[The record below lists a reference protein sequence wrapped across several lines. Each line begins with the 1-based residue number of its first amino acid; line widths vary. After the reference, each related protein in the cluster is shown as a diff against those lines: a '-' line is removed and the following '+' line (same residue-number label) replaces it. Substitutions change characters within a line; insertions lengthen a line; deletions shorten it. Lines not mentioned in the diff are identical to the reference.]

1 MRKTTMDFPVQP
13 ITTTDA
19 LVQLCERLKTA
30 EFVTVDT
37 EFLRDHTYYPKLCL
51 IQVASDDEA
60 HCIDPLAAGIDL
72 SPLFELFDNEKVLKV
87 MHACR
92 QDMEIFCQ
100 IMGRLPTPIFDTQ
113 VAAMVCGF
121 GDSVGY
127 ETLVTKVCHAQLDKS
142 ARYTDWS
149 KRPLSDKQLTYAVG
163 DVTYLRQI
171 YRTLQ
176 AELVKTARESWV
188 DEETAPLRQPSLYR
202 VEPEDAWLR
211 LKVRTNKPRFLGL
224 LQTLAAWRETQ
235 AQERDMPRNR
245 IAKDETLFE
254 VAAHPPK
261 EISDFDR
268 MRGVPK
274 GFSRSRAGKAM
285 FDAVQ
290 DGLKIPEADLPK
302 IARAKP
308 RPPTPP
314 MADLL
319 KVLLK
324 IKCQQAKVATRM
336 VASAAELETWAAVPK
351 TDLRALHGWRYEIFG
366 ADAQRLMAGVLA
378 LTAHNGDIDVVE
390 LEDESEQ

>member
-1 MRKTTMDFPVQP
+1 MQP

-19 LVQLCERLKTA
+19 LVQLCERLQSA
-30 EFVTVDT
+30 EFITVDT

-51 IQVASDDEA
+51 VQVASDDEA
-60 HCIDPLAAGIDL
+60 HCIDPLAPGIDL
-72 SPLFELFDNEKVLKV
+72 SPLLELFANEKVLKV

-92 QDMEIFCQ
+92 QDMEIFSL
-100 IMGRLPTPIFDTQ
+100 IMDTLPAPIFDTQ

-127 ETLVTKVCHAQLDKS
+127 ETLVTKIAHAQLDKS

-149 KRPLSDKQLTYAVG
+149 KRPLSDKQLDYAVG

-171 YRTLQ
+171 YRKLHS
-176 AELVKTARESWV
+176 ELVKTGRESWV
-188 DEETAPLRQPSLYR
+188 EEEIKPLREPSLYR
-202 VEPEDAWLR
+202 VEPEEAWHR

-224 LQTLAAWRETQ
+224 LQCLAAWRERQ
-235 AQERDMPRNR
+235 AQDRDMPRNR

-261 EISDFDR
+261 DITDLDR

-274 GFSRSRAGKAM
+274 GFSRSKAGKSLFEA
-285 FDAVQ
+285 AQ
-290 DGLKIPEADLPK
+290 EGLKIPEAQLPH

-314 MADLL
+314 MVDLL

-324 IKCQQAKVATRM
+324 IRCQQAKVATRM
-336 VASAAELETWAAVPK
+336 VASAAELEAWAANPK
-351 TDLRALHGWRYEIFG
+351 IDLRALHGWRYDIFG
-366 ADAQRLMAGVLA
+366 ADAQKLMSGNLA
-378 LTAHNGDIDVVE
+378 LTAQNGDIDVVE
-390 LEDESEQ
+390 LEDELAE

>member
-1 MRKTTMDFPVQP
+1 MQP
-13 ITTTDA
+13 ITTTEELTA
-19 LVQLCERLKTA
+19 LCDRLSSV

-37 EFLRDHTYYPKLCL
+37 EFLRDNTYYSKLCL
-51 IQVASDDEA
+51 VQLASDDEA
-60 HCIDPLAAGIDL
+60 HCIDPLAEGIDL
-72 SPLFELFDNEKVLKV
+72 TPMIKLFNNPNVLKV

-92 QDMEIFCQ
+92 QDMEIFHF
-100 IMGRLPTPIFDTQ
+100 MMDELPAPIFDTQ

-127 ETLVTKVCHAQLDKS
+127 ETLVSKLANAQLDKS

-149 KRPLSDKQLTYAVG
+149 KRPLTDKQITYAVG
-163 DVTYLRQI
+163 DVTYLRTI
-171 YRTLQ
+171 YRKLKQ
-176 AELVKTARESWV
+176 ELEVTGRESWV
-188 DEETAPLRQPSLYR
+188 EEEIAPLRQQSLY
-202 VEPEDAWLR
+202 VIEPEDAWKR

-224 LQTLAAWRETQ
+224 LKCLAEWRERQ

-245 IAKDETLFE
+245 IAKDDTLFE

-261 EISDFDR
+261 RIEDFDR

-274 GFSRSRAGKAM
+274 GFSRSRAGRAL

-290 DGLKIPEADLPK
+290 VGMETPESDLPNLE
-302 IARAKP
+302 RSKP

-324 IKCQQAKVATRM
+324 IKCQNAKVAPRM
-336 VASAAELETWAAVPK
+336 VASASDLETWAAMPN
-351 TDLRALHGWRYEIFG
+351 TDIRAKHGWRYEIFG
-366 ADAQRLMAGVLA
+366 ADAEKLMRGDLA
-378 LTAHNGDIDVVE
+378 LTARRGDIDIVE
-390 LEDESEQ
+390 LEEE

>member
-1 MRKTTMDFPVQP
+1 MQP

-19 LVQLCERLKTA
+19 LVQFCERLQKA
-30 EFVTVDT
+30 DFITVDT

-60 HCIDPLAAGIDL
+60 HCIDPLAPGLDL
-72 SPLFELFDNEKVLKV
+72 NPLLELFENENILKV

-100 IMGRLPTPIFDTQ
+100 IMGKLPTPFFDTQ
-113 VAAMVCGF
+113 IAAMVCGF

-127 ETLVTKVCHAQLDKS
+127 ETLVTKIANAQLDKS

-149 KRPLSDKQLTYAVG
+149 KRPLTDKQLTYAIG
-163 DVTYLRQI
+163 DVTYLRKI

-176 AELVKTARESWV
+176 AELEKTGRESWV
-188 DEETAPLRQPSLYR
+188 AEETAPLQDPKLYR

-224 LQTLAAWRETQ
+224 LKSLAAWRERQ
-235 AQERDMPRNR
+235 AQERDMPRGR

-261 EISDFDR
+261 EVADFDR

-274 GFSRSRAGKAM
+274 GFSRSKAGKAL

-290 DGLKIPEADLPK
+290 EGLKIPEDELPH

-308 RPPTPP
+308 RPATPP

-324 IKCQQAKVATRM
+324 IKCQNAKVATRM
-336 VASAAELETWAAVPK
+336 VASAAELEAWAAVPN
-351 TDLRALHGWRYEIFG
+351 TDVRAKHGWRYEIFG
-366 ADAQRLMAGVLA
+366 ADAMRLMTGDLA
-378 LTAHNGDIDVVE
+378 LTARRGDIEVVE
-390 LEDESEQ
+390 LEEEDAS